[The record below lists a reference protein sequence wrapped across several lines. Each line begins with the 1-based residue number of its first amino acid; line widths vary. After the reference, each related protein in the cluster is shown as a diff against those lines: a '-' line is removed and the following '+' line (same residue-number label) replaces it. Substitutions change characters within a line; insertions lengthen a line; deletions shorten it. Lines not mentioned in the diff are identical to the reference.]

1 MFGLNLK
8 IFIGL
13 LNFSGSLINMANAS
27 SLTRCISLNNRW
39 CMARATLIDLN
50 PDEYNQGL
58 YYYPFMV
65 NLDRCNKS
73 CNTFYDL
80 SSKIGVQNK
89 IVFNMITEI
98 NESIT
103 LMKYI

>member
-1 MFGLNLK
+1 MLGLNLNF
-8 IFIGL
+8 FIGL

-27 SLTRCISLNNRW
+27 SLTTCMSLNNRS

-50 PDEYNQGL
+50 HDEYNQGL

-65 NLDRCNKS
+65 NLDRSNES

-80 SSKIGVQNK
+80 SSKIAVQNK